1 MEDVSLPTIPQYGAV
16 EIVKG
21 HHGPVLYHAFEAQ
34 LLCSQGEFFRP
45 LPFSWVQLFTFGEP
59 NDSVSAEC
67 LKEMLTRPDQRPICL
82 VMDALDRSPK
92 TSGIRSPRKM
102 VLQPV
107 MELVELHLPNLRICV
122 TSRPEIDIRDVFE
135 PLTSH
140 RMSLHDRSG

>member
-1 MEDVSLPTIPQYGAV
+1 MVPSYIMHLRLSFSVLRVSFSA
-16 EIVKG
+16 
-21 HHGPVLYHAFEAQ
+21 
-34 LLCSQGEFFRP
+34 
-45 LPFSWVQLFTFGEP
+45 PFLSP
-59 NDSVSAEC
+59 EC

>member
-34 LLCSQGEFFRP
+34 LLCSQ
-45 LPFSWVQLFTFGEP
+45 
-59 NDSVSAEC
+59 AEC